1 MNLFKIKTGWARLIA
16 WPLLIV
22 FLCSETTGPGTVR
35 QAYAGD
41 MPAAVSRSPAYEEK
55 GALSALLKN
64 LPETAG
70 AVQSIEEGA
79 GSAETPRVIHLQ
91 DAHANP
97 DAQKHIQ
104 EILTFLAEN
113 QAARNSDLYIAVEGA
128 RGNLHPEY
136 FDFFPE
142 LSAAGEAVVQDL
154 FEKGEVSGVELFAWS
169 QYQKQTET
177 RETGTL
183 RAVKIQG
190 VETTPLYRENLESYR
205 TLLNVRPWVSEV
217 LEKGKEALQSAMT
230 QTLNPELVR
239 FYKEREKRRHGQFGI
254 RRKDAGSGDLSV
266 YADALKAQ
274 SLQTL
279 HVDLDDTIEQLR
291 FPNFA
296 RLLQLK
302 KVKANLRSEAVV
314 QSWKQILN
322 ILSSSSQ
329 NKEIL
334 SALVDL
340 ANRQGFLSAEDLSR
354 YPAAEK
360 QELSPRRIL
369 EELEIKGIFKA
380 ADEKTAQSFKS
391 AMKAVVFQSELDV
404 QGLFDEMDRLENGIL
419 NSLAAGPAE
428 KEWVE
433 RVRNYERLQKLL
445 YLEMTRQ
452 EFELLDSQKPDLEVL
467 LKGVLDQDDLAKL
480 TELTRRAFFFYQQ
493 ARERDEALVSNA
505 LSFVR
510 EEMNKPGREVF
521 SKKETPDSRPVLV
534 IVSGGFH
541 SQGIQDVLRER
552 KLSFASV
559 MPRVGEIDRGERYAR
574 VMGGENADLKIYFK
588 NANPFLTKQ
597 EALLFKEAV
606 EVALPLWMKEKG
618 LTSDSLNGVRAA
630 FKSHP
635 VLSQVLDVE
644 VPETASSPALTFSA
658 KPNLEAL
665 LPNNSTISAVLSSSD
680 IGFSRAVEG
689 RRPDSASSE
698 FKWKPSAV
706 SLPDSAK
713 VPQQTQAGAL
723 PRSELRATDSAGLS
737 LEEQAFA
744 QQNIQ
749 AMYNAVENSEGPD
762 IVIVVS
768 AQESERRYWKQRL
781 ESMRGQVIGKDTT
794 VFSVLESYG
803 AGSPPGNGLGSL
815 LAYQSA
821 RQESKE
827 QAGISWKSLM
837 DKVRREKGREA
848 TIAIYHTAGFGSRV
862 WPITGSE
869 YGSKSRIT
877 MPRYLN
883 KEGSQVPM
891 TLLESTIFQSAI
903 FAKNRPGRVMV
914 FWGDQVFVP
923 TVPLQELQS
932 PSDSPVEIL
941 ALVGQFPYEDIINKY
956 GLIALEAQG
965 PGVWTAA
972 RLMQK
977 PKTVQEAQEFIAAHS
992 QVSGMGKSL
1001 GSFTVDRRF
1010 WDSMMRSYRQELS
1023 EENPLEQSKNRADTD
1038 GDWWIPLTRLEF
1050 VLKNAAADVSQFK
1063 NAESLKKFLA
1073 KERLDQPEFT
1083 ERVLSL
1089 YLSSRKN
1096 SSQPFMKVINAG
1108 AKSLWWDF
1116 GNVGIEEGTTEG
1128 IFRRNILV
1136 LLQDTA
1142 EGRLA
1147 RQFWGVPEL
1156 FTGTLP
1162 GTQVEVQNSIITASE
1177 VLPGSTGVIKNSV
1190 VSGMRGAFNLEVSDS
1205 FLYGITNEST
1215 SPQAPLMVKSEHGI
1229 AYQLKL
1235 SAPLV
1240 ISSGHILAG
1249 VPVLGED
1256 VVLRTTES
1264 SDAKLLWRRAM
1275 YENLLAFGS
1284 AAYLIRLAED
1294 NRSAQIAGVS
1304 ISDLQYR
1311 GFFEHQGMQHAVI
1324 AGRDASDQPVIAVL
1338 HVSSIDQITDAEL
1351 HEAILSPGIEGA
1363 IFSGKLYDSSREI
1376 LLLTYAARSELRSV
1390 ETDSFRSELQTLL
1403 TGVFD
1408 ETALKQQFLKLVY
1421 EKLSP
1426 EKSAQAA
1433 SVFQAIRADKLPY
1446 EYAQFFEGMIQARIQ
1461 ASGQSSFR
1469 AYLEENLS
1477 AKPAEIS
1484 AFAADVLR
1492 AFSKTADFGRA
1503 TTAFFRFDQIA
1514 TIKFLD
1520 QLIEEKMRAGDK
1532 AVTLKSIGVSSGE
1545 EPYTLGMIVYYGL
1558 KKYYES
1564 HHQEI
1569 LSKEGIGSFQV
1580 WAESW
1585 NVSIEAY
1592 DYDLANLVLVQN
1604 GFFDFLYD
1612 NPSGTFGYGD
1622 EDSYL
1627 TEPWLYSKDSR
1638 TGDLEPAET
1647 WRKSPETEN
1656 GVSFPFRSRLREVLR
1671 PGQKVGL
1678 KFSAIDLLKKWMKP
1692 VYVDLRGPA
1701 DAEILSLTKANASIV
1716 SYLRGSAYLDPK
1728 DEYVIQ
1734 AVEKSRDTFYSSL
1747 ALAGSANVKPAQRS
1761 ELRTSTETESLD
1773 RAFLNAIGKLDIET
1787 SEDVKTLKLLVRRIS
1802 EGDFTWKLPAEKRA
1816 KVAGLAEITE
1826 NSELLDTFQ
1835 NVLGDPEILST
1846 FREAVSLDDSG
1857 DIRFDPAAQTLSYT
1871 PGYALAVQSDIDD
1884 ALRTFE
1890 TGSYVDVQGAMTKL
1904 LRQVDLGFAEEVRTS
1919 LKQSSVREFE
1929 RWRILIEV
1937 FDKEMGI
1944 RSELRSSEKPYSE
1957 AIQFTSRPV
1966 VTVSGDSAKV
1976 EITFRTDAATLE
1988 KSEMFFH
1995 WGEYTQGPLDWTDH
2009 EILNWDIEDL
2019 GGGIYKASKVIQ
2031 PGRIGEFGVTA
2042 YAQNRETG
2050 ERVWQGKNRSD
2061 DAVMRIDLPPKTVLE
2076 DLRRNLKK
2084 QEAIQEIRQS
2094 LIDANPY
2101 DSFLST
2107 IHRLVTEEE
2116 MRGMGKIVYEA
2127 VKDVPRFREALSKI
2141 HTRLKED
2148 SKVWN
2153 PFFKERA
2160 LPALHALET
2169 LGIGE
2174 IVFVAP
2180 EGPHAIAGGLAKV
2193 IEGLAKAL
2201 SESGVSVTVITPL
2214 YEDNQGKKHESAS
2227 ALIEKGFMTESGER
2241 VPIKADPVA
2250 EIGMT
2255 FGPMYDSGTHMTG
2268 LTDEKIRTFQRTVQ
2282 SRVYEAKAEGVRY
2295 LFLRHPRLADKLYA
2309 KVPSSEELRRA
2320 VFLSRAALEV
2330 VQNRAL
2336 GVDPQLIISNDWV
2349 TGLIPT
2355 FLQRDPRYSQD
2366 PLLKDV
2372 GTVHMIHNYGRDYQG
2387 RIFTN
2392 QYGLD
2397 LWPLLG
2403 LNHDFYKDVADPND
2417 DRFLNITSSAMEHVN
2432 RSILTVSRPYAE
2444 QMLTREAGE
2453 GLDNILNPLKDILFG
2468 ISNGI
2473 DEASARKT
2481 FWKKGEEARKA
2492 LELPPLMD
2500 AYSDE
2505 EFLKNLWDY
2514 KNSALVKTQK
2524 DFGFTENPNAIFLS
2538 MIGRVAEQKGIQ
2550 LLTETED
2557 GVTVLESLL
2566 KMNPE
2571 VQIFL
2576 GGPVAEGDGTAER
2589 LRDLTRE
2596 LEGRYPG
2603 RIRGEYT
2610 FIPGATTLQVMLA
2623 SRFFLMPSRYEPG
2636 GITQLESL
2644 ASGTPVVARNVGGI
2658 AATLINYFDHPDHG
2672 NGFLFTDF
2680 TGAALRGTLAAAFD
2694 AAARDPSLLK
2704 TLSNRAANAQND
2716 WHDRIPQY
2724 LSLLQLGAGVIRP
2737 SEAAFTTDYA
2747 YLTDRIDTLN
2757 NLRPR
2762 NRSELRSEEDNP
2774 YKSEENVTRGFA
2786 QVDEMHGGR
2795 IRASL
2800 NRRIAAGDK
2809 PRVLLIGIGR
2819 GVAPA
2824 DMLRE
2829 YGDKIELYS
2838 TAKEDLLFSPEQLA
2852 SFWEGKVSAAETEA
2866 IIKTIRDRYV
2876 ISNAEKDLGA
2886 FDSQSFDVIIITQTV
2901 MQYIEN
2907 KPRLVDRLSAKL
2919 ALKGEFMTDFDIFS
2933 IKDSVTGKSVDVK
2946 SFFESLGPNYE
2957 IYGITLEGKQAPT
2970 SLLAGLH
2977 FTRSFEQINEIP
2989 LDATANSNVYHSRRS
3004 ELRAEEQPNPY
3015 GLEENVIRNF
3025 AFLDEMHGG
3034 RVTKAITD
3042 RIASGQKPRVLLLGV
3057 GRGVVPAELIRTYGD
3072 QAEIYSGAFEDLLF
3086 SNEGLSQ
3093 ILGIDTGEA
3102 GTIMVS
3108 VRQRFALMDLEQNLG
3123 AFENESFDVIVM
3135 TQAVMEYM
3143 RNIPGTVGMLSRHL
3157 KVGGELIT
3165 DLDIMSIK
3173 DEQQKK
3179 VDIKSFFESLSPDY
3193 EIYGITINGKQV
3205 PHSFFAGLRFTR
3217 RAEGLPEIPLNPT
3230 KSSKA
3235 YTVRSELRSEETK
3248 SPQNV
3253 RLNGVSPEMLKV
3265 EAGELVFW
3273 RPSQRQMNTSLK
3285 RPYDDDKVVVQKIHN
3300 ELETLDT
3307 LWMQVMGELQEKGYL
3322 PQALDVVELM
3332 IRRAMDLIRTQEIK
3346 AEIALRT
3353 VKDEMLAAAKEESGD
3368 DLDLTMAS
3376 GIVDK
3381 RLLPALENREE
3392 LVYVE
3397 SGLDEEERKK
3407 LFINRERD
3415 QVLVKVFE
3423 IILRLPYGLHISPE
3437 DYGED
3442 EKDRVKQ
3449 LIDLERKIATGRRV
3463 MLISDLLPDILKI
3476 VEQGKRAQFAINQVI
3491 KNKIEPG
3498 LDRLKKMVEDSRKR
3512 GGDTLVGSRLI
3523 KVFEEQRSLLEGI
3536 RDEFDTYDFIYDSS
3550 DLQAERD
3557 RKKQAELERF
3567 EAVYKDT
3574 LNFFP
3579 APSERLRTFIA
3590 EFRTQVMYEI
3600 RERGRTLDYGTA
3612 KFFSQKG
3619 SEQYR
3624 DLPDEQLDFLMRFYN
3639 VSQYGIVKRGGD
3651 KNLIVFAEKIRH
3663 EADFSELMMR
3673 NKGRGKVVSI
3683 ATLKRFAP
3691 DDAAGRVPHWFIFSK
3706 DQGIVPIEALDFE
3719 DRKMDFRE
3727 LKEGDFVL
3735 VDGKKGIAVV
3745 NPSAEA
3751 QRDMIE
3757 RGKVYK
3763 YLDAYFLPRV
3773 SLPALVNGR
3782 PFYFWADE
3790 SRLDYLK
3797 RDGDQPRF
3805 QKFGARGIGLLRL
3818 EQLMGEMDRAGIE
3831 FDEMRLSLAIEEM
3844 LLPFSDPEAP
3854 LTVRLYD
3861 VQGDKRPK
3869 FFVQGKTEEQI
3880 ESILKTHSNI
3890 RFYLDERGEF
3900 RNQREFG
3907 KMQIKAI
3914 YRAYLR
3920 ARKDN
3925 LQILLPNL
3933 LKVEEVGALKK
3944 LFEEARKELIREL
3957 EEEALVQT
3965 EAAVVRRHGWVT
3977 DIDALEAE
3985 GLEKGL
3991 DWFRKQL
3998 LSKAEMKPHE
4008 ELFGKE
4014 SDADFSKVAG
4024 SDFGDKITQRL
4035 SKIRFGY
4042 MFEEV
4047 SAVEQRMDIMKAVLE
4062 QHQDSEAKPFFG
4074 IGTNDLQKSVLESR
4088 DEGSDEMNKLHPG
4101 LVKAIAD
4108 LEGSARE
4115 LGLHL
4120 TVEGQWGGS
4129 ARMLFAAMALEIYH
4143 GRKMQLVAPTNK
4155 IPELLEMIRMTDSQ
4169 DLEHVFDLGTSYK
4182 PASMKMLI
4190 DRMEAGDLPEL
4201 DEMNLVATML
4211 QDRIEAKIVASADFQ
4226 RFRTLKERQE
4236 LVGRSELRLAAT
4248 PDISS
4253 TQEWKRTLSETVSP
4267 RFALRS
4273 PGLFGPDVQAS
4284 VVNVSRD
4291 LGGVYASKQIADRL
4305 PAQVAVDDDR
4315 EGAAELPR
4323 EQAAQRW
4330 VERQVMDDAGLFE
4343 RAGVSD
4349 PALQKMMSEIS
4360 GLPVRSPE
4368 DQGAA
4373 GLSAVVHVQ
4382 MPKVPENLAGF
4393 LPVLAVVAS
4402 VNGALHLNMASL
4414 NEEGAGKFEKQILSL
4429 AAGKGIQLKRGQ
4441 LQVRGGMGAS
4451 VFATVPHS
4459 KLAAAEHHALLGE
4472 EDVFSSF
4479 PKRRGLNLFSLD
4491 PAAMSDPGLFAS
4503 TVITVLQAMAL
4514 GKQPEDYFHVLNPRS
4529 LFPQNFQAVVQA
4541 VSTYLAAQARIA
4553 AAA

>member
-1 MNLFKIKTGWARLIA
+1 MDLPKIKTGWARLSA

-22 FLCSETTGPGTVR
+22 FLCSETIGPGSVHL
-35 QAYAGD
+35 AYAGE
-41 MPAAVSRSPAYEEK
+41 PAGFSSVISGK
-55 GALSALLKN
+55 DGDVLKALLK
-64 LPETAG
+64 LMPENKAV
-70 AVQSIEEGA
+70 VQSLENGK
-79 GSAETPRVIHLQ
+79 GSPEDPRVIHLQ

-97 DAQKHIQ
+97 EAQRHIQ
-104 EILTFLAEN
+104 EVLSFLAEH
-113 QAARNSDLYIAVEGA
+113 QARKGLDLFVAVEGA
-128 RGNLHPEY
+128 RGDLHPEY
-136 FDFFPE
+136 FDFFPDVPE
-142 LSAAGEAVVQDL
+142 AGDAVVRDL
-154 FEKGEVSGVELFAWS
+154 LEKGEISGVELFAWS
-169 QYQKQTET
+169 QYQ
-177 RETGTL
+177 TL
-183 RAVKIQG
+183 KKKPASGQLNPVKIRG
-190 VETTPLYRENLESYR
+190 VETTPLYRENLETYR
-205 TLLNVRPWVSEV
+205 ALLSRRPWISET
-217 LEKGKEALQSAMT
+217 LEKGKAALQSEMT
-230 QTLNPELVR
+230 QTLNPELTR

-254 RRKDAGSGDLSV
+254 RRKDAGNGDLSV
-266 YADALKAQ
+266 YADTLKVQ
-274 SLQTL
+274 SAQTL
-279 HVDLDDTIEQLR
+279 QVNLEDPVEQLR

-296 RLLQLK
+296 RLLELK
-302 KVKANLRSEAVV
+302 KTKLSFHDEATV
-314 QSWKQILN
+314 QGWKQVLELLSKSPQNASNLTALAELAKNHAILT
-322 ILSSSSQ
+322 
-329 NKEIL
+329 
-334 SALVDL
+334 
-340 ANRQGFLSAEDLSR
+340 AEDL
-354 YPAAEK
+354 AAFPSAEAV
-360 QELSPRRIL
+360 EEISPRRIFEDL
-369 EELEIKGIFKA
+369 AQQGILAAAGEEGALP
-380 ADEKTAQSFKS
+380 FKS
-391 AMKAVVFQSELDV
+391 ALKAIVLQSELDV
-404 QGLFDEMDRLENGIL
+404 QGLFEEMDRLENGIL
-419 NSLAAGPAE
+419 NSLAVSPAE
-428 KEWVE
+428 KEWLG
-433 RVRNYERLQKLL
+433 RIQSYENLQKLM
-445 YLEMTRQ
+445 YLEMTRS
-452 EFELLDSQKPDLEVL
+452 EFEKIDSRRLDLETLLGSVL
-467 LKGVLDQDDLAKL
+467 APDALKELKKL
-480 TELTRRAFFFYQQ
+480 SEQAFFFYQQ

-505 LSFVR
+505 LEFVHK
-510 EEMNKPGREVF
+510 EMEGPGREVL
-521 SKKETPDSRPVLV
+521 SMKREDDSRPILV

-541 SQGIQDVLRER
+541 AQGIQDVLRKK

-559 MPRVGEIDRGERYAR
+559 LPTIGELDRGERYAR
-574 VMGGENADLKIYFK
+574 VMGGENADLQIYFK

-597 EALLFKEAV
+597 EALFFKEAV
-606 EVALPLWMKEKG
+606 EVALPVWIKEKG
-618 LTSDSLNGVRAA
+618 TSPDSLNEVKGS

-635 VLSQVLDVE
+635 VLSQILEVE
-644 VPETASSPALTFSA
+644 LAESAVSPALVFSA
-658 KPNLEAL
+658 RPNLGAL
-665 LPNNSTISAVLSSSD
+665 LPRNSSISAVLSSSD
-680 IGFSRAVEG
+680 IAFSREVEG
-689 RRPDSASSE
+689 KLPRKETSSE
-698 FKWKPSAV
+698 FRWKPSGV
-706 SLPDSAK
+706 SSAPR
-713 VPQQTQAGAL
+713 PQEIPAG
-723 PRSELRATDSAGLS
+723 PRAELRSTGTSLS
-737 LEEQAFA
+737 PEEQRFA
-744 QQNIQ
+744 EQNIQ
-749 AMYNAVENSEGPD
+749 AMYNAVQKSEGPD
-762 IVIVVS
+762 IVIIVS
-768 AQESERRYWKQRL
+768 AQESERRFWKTRL
-781 ESMRGQVIGKDTT
+781 EGLRGQVIGKDTT

-821 RQESKE
+821 REESKE
-827 QAGISWKSLM
+827 QAGVSWKTLM
-837 DKVRREKGREA
+837 EKIKREKGREA

-877 MPRYLN
+877 MPRYLD
-883 KEGSQVPM
+883 KAGSKVPM
-891 TLLESTIFQSAI
+891 TLLESTIFQSSI
-903 FAKNRPGRVMV
+903 FAKNRPGRILV

-923 TVPLQELQS
+923 TVPLEELQS

-956 GLIALEAQG
+956 GLIALESQG
-965 PGVWTAA
+965 PDGWTAA

-1010 WDSMMRSYRQELS
+1010 WDSMMRSYRQELN

-1038 GDWWIPLTRLEF
+1038 GDWWIPLTSLEF
-1050 VLKNAAADVSQFK
+1050 VLKNASTDVSQFK
-1063 NAESLKKFLA
+1063 NAKALKEYLV
-1073 KERLDQPEFT
+1073 KEGLDQPEFT
-1083 ERVLSL
+1083 DRVIRL

-1116 GNVGIEEGTTEG
+1116 GNVGVEEGTTEG

-1162 GTQVEVQNSIITASE
+1162 GTQVQVQNSIITASE
-1177 VLPGSTGVIKNSV
+1177 ILPGSTGAIQNSV
-1190 VSGMRGAFNLEVSDS
+1190 ISGVRGAFNFEVSDS
-1205 FLYGITNEST
+1205 FLYGITNESA
-1215 SPQAPLMVKSEHGI
+1215 SPQSPLSVKSEHGI
-1229 AYQLKL
+1229 GYQLKL
-1235 SAPLV
+1235 SAPLA

-1249 VPVLGED
+1249 VPVLGVD
-1256 VVLRTTES
+1256 VVLRTTEA
-1264 SDAKLLWRRAM
+1264 SDAKQLWLRAM

-1284 AAYLIRLAED
+1284 AAYLIRLAEA

-1304 ISDLQYR
+1304 VSNLEYR

-1324 AGRDASDQPVIAVL
+1324 EGRDASDQPVIAVL
-1338 HVSSIDQITDAEL
+1338 HVSSVDQITDAEL

-1376 LLLTYAARSELRSV
+1376 LLLTYAARSELRGL
-1390 ETDSFRSELQTLL
+1390 EMDSLAPEIQTLL
-1403 TGVFD
+1403 AATAD
-1408 ETALKQQFLKLVY
+1408 EAALKQEFLRLVY

-1433 SVFQAIRADKLPY
+1433 AVFKAVRADKLPY
-1446 EYAQFFEGMIQARIQ
+1446 EYPQFFEGVISARTQ
-1461 ASGQSSFR
+1461 ASGQTSFR
-1469 AYLEENLS
+1469 AYLETNLS
-1477 AKPAEIS
+1477 ANPAEIS
-1484 AFAADVLR
+1484 AFAADILR
-1492 AFSKTADFGRA
+1492 AFSKTADFERA
-1503 TTAFFRFDQIA
+1503 TTAFFRFDQTS
-1514 TIKFLD
+1514 TIRFVD
-1520 QLIEEKMRAGDK
+1520 QLIEEKTLTGDK
-1532 AVTLKSIGVSSGE
+1532 SVTVKSLGTSSGE
-1545 EPYTLGMIVYYGL
+1545 EPYTLAMIVYYGL
-1558 KKYYES
+1558 KKYYEA
-1564 HHQEI
+1564 HQREI
-1569 LSKEGIGSFQV
+1569 SSKEGIGTFQA

-1604 GFFDFLYD
+1604 GLFDFLYD
-1612 NPSGTFGYGD
+1612 DPMGGFGYND
-1622 EDSYL
+1622 EDNYL
-1627 TEPWLYSKDSR
+1627 NEAWLYSKDR
-1638 TGDLEPAET
+1638 NTGALGPAET
-1647 WRKSPETEN
+1647 WRYSPETEA
-1656 GVSFPFRSRLREVLR
+1656 GASFPFRSTLSKRLKSGEKI
-1671 PGQKVGL
+1671 GF
-1678 KFSAIDLLKKWMKP
+1678 KFSAVDLLKKWMKP

-1701 DAEILSLTKANASIV
+1701 DAEVLSLTQANIIV
-1716 SYLRGSAYLDPK
+1716 VSFLRGAAYLDSK
-1728 DEYVIQ
+1728 DDYLVQ
-1734 AVEKSRDTFYSSL
+1734 AIEKSRDAKHSSL
-1747 ALAGSANVKPAQRS
+1747 ALAGSAIVKPAQRS
-1761 ELRTSTETESLD
+1761 ELRISTETESLD
-1773 RAFLNAIGKLDIET
+1773 STLLNAVGKLDIET
-1787 SEDVKTLKLLVRRIS
+1787 SEGVKTLKLLVSRILKSAFTRTLSAEQRTKIADLSGLTEDS
-1802 EGDFTWKLPAEKRA
+1802 EQLEVLQD
-1816 KVAGLAEITE
+1816 I
-1826 NSELLDTFQ
+1826 LD
-1835 NVLGDPEILST
+1835 DPEVLQV
-1846 FREAVSLDDSG
+1846 FRDDLAADDSG
-1857 DIRFDPAAQTLSYT
+1857 DVRFDAAAQTLSYT
-1871 PGYALAVQSDIDD
+1871 PGYALAVQADIDE

-1890 TGSYVDVQGAMTKL
+1890 TGSYVDVQGAMIKL
-1904 LRQVDLGFAEEVRTS
+1904 LRQVSLGFAEEVRKS
-1919 LKQSSVREFE
+1919 LKQSLVREFE
-1929 RWRILIEV
+1929 QWRILIKVLET
-1937 FDKEMGI
+1937 EIGA
-1944 RSELRSSEKPYSE
+1944 RSELRSSEKTYSE
-1957 AIQFTSRPV
+1957 ALQFTSRPV

-1995 WGEYTQGPLDWTDH
+1995 WGDYTQGPLDWTDH

-2042 YAQNRETG
+2042 YAQNRVTG
-2050 ERVWQGKNRSD
+2050 ERVWQGKNRGD
-2061 DAVMRIDLPPKTVLE
+2061 DAVMGIDLLPKTVLE

-2094 LIDANPY
+2094 LIDTNPY
-2101 DSFLST
+2101 DSFIT
-2107 IHRLVTEEE
+2107 VIHRLVVDEE
-2116 MRGMGKIVYEA
+2116 MRGMGKIVYDA
-2127 VKDVPRFREALSKI
+2127 VKDVPRFRTVLSQI
-2141 HTRLKED
+2141 HSRLKED

-2214 YEDNQGKKHESAS
+2214 YEDNQGKKHESAE

-2255 FGPMYDSGTHMTG
+2255 FGPIYDSGTHMTG
-2268 LTDEKIRTFQRTVQ
+2268 LSDDKIRTFQRTVQ

-2387 RIFTN
+2387 RVFTN

-2403 LNHDFYKDVADPND
+2403 LKHDFYKDVADPND

-2444 QMLTREAGE
+2444 QMLTPEAGE
-2453 GLDNILNPLKDILFG
+2453 GLDTILNPLKEILFG

-2473 DEASARKT
+2473 DEAAARKT
-2481 FWKKGEEARKA
+2481 FWKKGEEARQA
-2492 LELPPLMD
+2492 LELPGLMED
-2500 AYSDE
+2500 YSDE
-2505 EFLKNLWDY
+2505 GFLKNLWDY

-2524 DFGFTENPNAIFLS
+2524 DFGFTEDPDAIFLS

-2550 LLTETED
+2550 LLTDTEN

-2566 KMNPE
+2566 QMNPK

-2596 LEGRYPG
+2596 LEQKYPG

-2658 AATLINYFDHPDHG
+2658 AATLINYFDHPDNG

-2694 AAARDPSLLK
+2694 AAAGDPGLLK

-2737 SEAAFTTDYA
+2737 SETAFQTDYA
-2747 YLTDRIDTLN
+2747 YLSDRTGILN
-2757 NLRPR
+2757 DLRPR
-2762 NRSELRSEEDNP
+2762 NRAELRSDKGNP
-2774 YKSEENVTRGFA
+2774 YILEENVTRG
-2786 QVDEMHGGR
+2786 
-2795 IRASL
+2795 
-2800 NRRIAAGDK
+2800 
-2809 PRVLLIGIGR
+2809 
-2819 GVAPA
+2819 
-2824 DMLRE
+2824 
-2829 YGDKIELYS
+2829 
-2838 TAKEDLLFSPEQLA
+2838 
-2852 SFWEGKVSAAETEA
+2852 
-2866 IIKTIRDRYV
+2866 
-2876 ISNAEKDLGA
+2876 
-2886 FDSQSFDVIIITQTV
+2886 
-2901 MQYIEN
+2901 
-2907 KPRLVDRLSAKL
+2907 
-2919 ALKGEFMTDFDIFS
+2919 
-2933 IKDSVTGKSVDVK
+2933 
-2946 SFFESLGPNYE
+2946 
-2957 IYGITLEGKQAPT
+2957 
-2970 SLLAGLH
+2970 
-2977 FTRSFEQINEIP
+2977 
-2989 LDATANSNVYHSRRS
+2989 
-3004 ELRAEEQPNPY
+3004 
-3015 GLEENVIRNF
+3015 F

-3034 RVTKAITD
+3034 RVSTAISNAVKRAAPGT
-3042 RIASGQKPRVLLLGV
+3042 KPRVLLLEV
-3057 GRGVVPAELIRTYGD
+3057 GRGVVPAELINQRDEKGEKKWPD
-3072 QAEIYSGAFEDLLF
+3072 VEFFSSGAEDLLF
-3086 SNEGLSQ
+3086 SAEELEKFMGNISPEEAAV
-3093 ILGIDTGEA
+3093 IADTIRG
-3102 GTIMVS
+3102 
-3108 VRQRFALMDLEQNLG
+3108 RFAAADLDYDLG
-3123 AFENESFDVIVM
+3123 AFENSTFDVIVM

-3143 RNIPGTVGMLSRHL
+3143 RNIPGVIDRLSRKL
-3157 KVGGELIT
+3157 NIGGEFIT

-3173 DEQQKK
+3173 DPETQER
-3179 VDIKSFFESLSPDY
+3179 VDTKAFFESLNPGY
-3193 EIYGITINGKQV
+3193 EIYGITLKGT
-3205 PHSFFAGLRFTR
+3205 PLPYDFFAGLRFTR
-3217 RAEGLPEIPLNPT
+3217 LSEDIPKIPLDAT
-3230 KSSKA
+3230 QSSKT
-3235 YTVRSELRSEETK
+3235 YTVQRSELRAEQASA
-3248 SPQNV
+3248 PQNV

-3285 RPYDDDKVVVQKIHN
+3285 RPYDDEKVVVQKIHN

-3307 LWMQVMGELQEKGYL
+3307 LWMQIMGELQERSYS
-3322 PQALDVVELM
+3322 PDALDIVELM
-3332 IRRAMDLIRTQEIK
+3332 VRRAMEVIRTQEIK
-3346 AEIALRT
+3346 AEVALRT
-3353 VKDEMLAAAKEESGD
+3353 VKEEMLAAAKEESGD
-3368 DLDLTMAS
+3368 DLDLTTAA

-3397 SGLDEEERKK
+3397 SGLDEEARKK
-3407 LFINRERD
+3407 LFIDRERD
-3415 QVLVKVFE
+3415 QVLAKVFE

-3442 EKDRVKQ
+3442 EKDRVKK
-3449 LIDLERKIATGRRV
+3449 LIHTERQIADGRRA
-3463 MLISDLLPDILKI
+3463 MLTNDLLPEILKV

-3491 KNKIEPG
+3491 KKKVEPG
-3498 LDRLKKMVEDSRKR
+3498 LERLKKMVDDSRKT

-3550 DLQAERD
+3550 DLPAEKE
-3557 RKKQAELERF
+3557 KKRRGELERF
-3567 EAVYKDT
+3567 EAVYRDT
-3574 LNFFP
+3574 LVFFP
-3579 APSERLRTFIA
+3579 NPSEDLKAFLEELRTLV
-3590 EFRTQVMYEI
+3590 TYEI
-3600 RERGRTLDYGTA
+3600 RERGRTLDYGIA

-3619 SEQYR
+3619 SERYK
-3624 DLPDEQLDFLMRFYN
+3624 DIPTEQLDFLMRFYN
-3639 VSQYGIVKRGGD
+3639 VSQYGIVKRKGD
-3651 KNLIVFAEKIRH
+3651 KNLVVFAEKIRH
-3663 EADFSELMMR
+3663 EADFAELMMR
-3673 NKGRGKVVSI
+3673 NKGRGRVVSI

-3691 DDAAGRVPHWFIFSK
+3691 DDAPGRVPHWFIFSK

-3719 DRKMDFRE
+3719 DRKMDFKD
-3727 LKEGDFVL
+3727 LKDGDFVL

-3745 NPSAEA
+3745 NPNSET

-3763 YLDAYFLPRV
+3763 YLDEYFLPRV

-3854 LTVRLYD
+3854 LTIRLYD

-3869 FFVQGKTEEQI
+3869 FFVEGKSEEQI
-3880 ESILKTHSNI
+3880 EGILKTHSNI
-3890 RFYLDERGEF
+3890 RFYLDEREEF

-3920 ARKDN
+3920 AQKNN

-3933 LKVEEVGALKK
+3933 LKVEEVEALKK
-3944 LFEEARKELIREL
+3944 LFDEARQELIREL
-3957 EEEALVQT
+3957 EEEALIQV
-3965 EAAVVRRHGWVT
+3965 EAAVVRRHGWIT
-3977 DIDALEAE
+3977 DINALETEA
-3985 GLEKGL
+3985 LEKGL
-3991 DWFRKQL
+3991 DWFRNQL
-3998 LSKAEMKPHE
+3998 LSKPEMKPHE
-4008 ELFGKE
+4008 EQFGQE
-4014 SDADFSKVAG
+4014 SDADFAKVAG
-4024 SDFGDKITQRL
+4024 PDFGKKVTLSL

-4047 SAVEQRMDIMKAVLE
+4047 SAVEQRSDIMKAVLA
-4062 QHQDSEAKPFFG
+4062 QHQVAEAKPFFG

-4088 DEGSDEMNKLHPG
+4088 EETNDEMNKLHPG

-4108 LEGSARE
+4108 LEGTARE

-4155 IPELLEMIRMTDSQ
+4155 IPELLEMIRMTEAA
-4169 DLEHVFDLGTSYK
+4169 DLEHVFDLGSSYK
-4182 PASMKMLI
+4182 PASMKTLI

-4211 QDRIEAKIVASADFQ
+4211 QDRIEAKIVASSDFQ
-4226 RFRTLKERQE
+4226 TFRNLKERQE
-4236 LVGRSELRLAAT
+4236 LMARNELRLAEA
-4248 PDISS
+4248 PDVSS
-4253 TQEWKRTLSETVSP
+4253 TQGWKQTLAETISP
-4267 RFALRS
+4267 VFSLRL
-4273 PGLFGPDVQAS
+4273 PGLFGSDVQAS
-4284 VVNVSRD
+4284 VIDASRN
-4291 LGGVYASKQIADRL
+4291 LGGVYSVAEVEKRL
-4305 PAQVAVDDDR
+4305 PDQVAV
-4315 EGAAELPR
+4315 EGDLSGTGQLSR
-4323 EQAAQRW
+4323 EQAAQKW
-4330 VERQVMDDAGLFE
+4330 VARQVMQENGLFE
-4343 RAGVSD
+4343 RSGVED
-4349 PALQKMMSEIS
+4349 EALQKMLSEIPE
-4360 GLPVRSPE
+4360 LPMRAAE

-4373 GLSAVVHVQ
+4373 GLSAEVHIQ
-4382 MPKVPENLAGF
+4382 MPAVPQDLTGF

-4402 VNGALHLNMASL
+4402 VNGALHLNMSSL
-4414 NEEGAGKFEKQILSL
+4414 DEAGAKKFERQILDL
-4429 AAGKGIQLKRGQ
+4429 AAEKRIQLKRGQ
-4441 LQVRGGMGAS
+4441 FQVRAGAGAALFAS
-4451 VFATVPHS
+4451 VPQSRLNAS
-4459 KLAAAEHHALLGE
+4459 DHHALLGE
-4472 EDVFSSF
+4472 EDVFNSF

-4491 PAAMSDPGLFAS
+4491 PAAVSDPGLFAS

-4514 GKQPEDYFHVLNPRS
+4514 GKQPEDYFHVLNPKS